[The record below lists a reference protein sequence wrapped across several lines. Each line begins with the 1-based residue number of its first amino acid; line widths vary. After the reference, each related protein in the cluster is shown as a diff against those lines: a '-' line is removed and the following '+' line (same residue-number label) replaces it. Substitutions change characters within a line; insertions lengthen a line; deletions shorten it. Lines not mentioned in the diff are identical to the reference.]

1 MLVYQRVLGSF
12 KVHTQLTCLPAIE
25 HSASYKRRAFLRLL
39 VEAVH
44 VPHIMA
50 TEENCHEKGMFHIVS
65 MSTGVRILS
74 MSASCQFVYPNL
86 FHMCFHVDRIPHFVH
101 VSIIHHSTNL
111 FHMCF
116 HVHRI
121 PYFVHVSIIPIR
133 ISQSVAHVF
142 PCWQDSAF
150 CPCQHHSS
158 FHQYVPHVFP
168 CPQDSVFCPCQ
179 HHSNSY
185 IPICCTCVSMLTG
198 FRILSMSAS
207 CQFVYPNL
215 FHMCF
220 HVDRSPHFVH
230 VSIVPIHISQSV
242 PHVFPC
248 WQDSA
253 FCPCQHHANSYIPI
267 CSTCVSVSTRFRILS
282 MSASFQFV
290 YPNLLHMCFHVDRI
304 SHFVHVSISP
314 IRISQSVAQS
324 FHVNISMWTWFHMF
338 SVSTPFQLVYP
349 NLFPICSHVKRI
361 PCVSMS
367 FQLVY
372 PNLLHNLSMSTWLH
386 MFCMSTRPFH
396 ICICDI
402 QIVDG

>member
-1 MLVYQRVLGSF
+1 MAIGCYRAITCHNYWLFWWIFQRLPPTSNGLGEFRLFEWTNILGNF

-25 HSASYKRRAFLRLL
+25 HSASYKRRAFLRLI

-44 VPHIMA
+44 VPHVMA
-50 TEENCHEKGMFHIVS
+50 TEENCHEKGMFHIVY
-65 MSTGVRILS
+65 MSTGFRILS
-74 MSASCQFVYPNL
+74 MSASFQFVYPNLLRMCFHVDRIPHFVHVSIIPIRISESVPHVFPCRQDSAFCPCQVMSASFQFVYPNL

-101 VSIIHHSTNL
+101 VSI
-111 FHMCF
+111 M
-116 HVHRI
+116 
-121 PYFVHVSIIPIR
+121 
-133 ISQSVAHVF
+133 
-142 PCWQDSAF
+142 
-150 CPCQHHSS
+150 
-158 FHQYVPHVFP
+158 
-168 CPQDSVFCPCQ
+168 
-179 HHSNSY
+179 
-185 IPICCTCVSMLTG
+185 
-198 FRILSMSAS
+198 
-207 CQFVYPNL
+207 
-215 FHMCF
+215 
-220 HVDRSPHFVH
+220 
-230 VSIVPIHISQSV
+230 PIHISQSV

-253 FCPCQHHANSYIPI
+253 FCPCQHD
-267 CSTCVSVSTRFRILS
+267 STNMFHMCFHVDRILHLS

-290 YPNLLHMCFHVDRI
+290 YPNMFHMCFHVDRI
-304 SHFVHVSISP
+304 PHFVHVSIIP
-314 IRISQSVAQS
+314 IHISQSVAQS

-338 SVSTPFQLVYP
+338 SMSTPFQLVYP

-372 PNLLHNLSMSTWLH
+372 PYLLHNLSMSAWLH